1 MAIRMQT
8 FCCGCNL
15 RTGIMLIGLFGIFS
29 NGVGIYWNHTAAETG
44 ELDALPISQG
54 YKKVLADL
62 SMVALAFSAVSMLAD
77 VFLLISYCMPSR
89 YLTHSWIIWRIF
101 VIFGSFIL
109 NIFLMSVW
117 EGFLFLFCLN
127 IYAWLLM
134 VYFILVV
141 YSYID
146 TPGPER
152 TSLQMSGSSHH
163 QYDGLA

>member
-1 MAIRMQT
+1 MQT

-77 VFLLISYCMPSR
+77 VFLLISYCVPSR
-89 YLTHSWIIWRIF
+89 YLTHSWIFWRIF
-101 VIFGSFIL
+101 VICGSFSL
-109 NIFLMSVW
+109 NIFLMYVW
-117 EGFLFLFCLN
+117 EG
-127 IYAWLLM
+127 

>member
-1 MAIRMQT
+1 
-8 FCCGCNL
+8 
-15 RTGIMLIGLFGIFS
+15 MLIGLFGIFS
-29 NGVGIYWNHTAAETG
+29 NGVGIYWNYKVHTAEETG
-44 ELDALPISQG
+44 ELDTLPISQG

-89 YLTHSWIIWRIF
+89 YLTHSWIIWRIC

-117 EGFLFLFCLN
+117 EG
-127 IYAWLLM
+127 